1 MNDVVV
7 PVSALVRDLKN
18 AVEGAFGFVAV
29 RGELTNLSKAYS
41 GHIYFT
47 LKDSE
52 AQIKCALFKNQQRMN
67 HAELKVDSE
76 YIVYGKLSVYEQRSE
91 ITLIANLIIPYG
103 EGMAAMKLKM
113 LREKLSR
120 EGVFDV
126 SHKKQLP
133 QFPEVIGVVTSE
145 SGAAIHD
152 IIKVSRKRFPPAEI
166 ILAPSSVQGK
176 DAYLDL
182 IKALARISDIEEID
196 AIVIGR
202 GGGSKEDLDCFNSEE
217 LARAV
222 IKCRKPVISAVG
234 HETDTTILDLAAS
247 YSVPTPTA
255 AAELIFPDGAVL
267 LSMALNS
274 VQDMKKTT
282 ESSINSKL
290 MYLDNMTLSLRNP
303 SEVISRTLHR
313 TEKLLI
319 TASSKLKELIFDA
332 VKDLSALEKMLE
344 TNNPLSPLERGFAV
358 VTQND
363 KMIKRKEFFNEANSF
378 TVTFKDGKV
387 VLNKGGSIRQP

>member
-1 MNDVVV
+1 MMNDVVV
-7 PVSALVRDLKN
+7 PVSALVRDLKH

-52 AQIKCALFKNQQRMN
+52 AQIKCALFKNQQKMN

-103 EGMAAMKLKM
+103 EGMAAVKLKM
-113 LREKLSR
+113 LKEKLSQ
-120 EGVFDV
+120 EGIFDV

-133 QFPEVIGVVTSE
+133 QFPHTIGVVTSE

-152 IIKVSRKRFPPAEI
+152 IIKVSRKRFPPAQI
-166 ILAPSSVQGK
+166 ILSPSSVQGR
-176 DAYLDL
+176 DAHLDL
-182 IKALARISDIEEID
+182 IKALERMSDIGDID

-247 YSVPTPTA
+247 YSVSTPTA
-255 AAELIFPDGAVL
+255 AAELIFPDGTVLLDQAANAVL
-267 LSMALNS
+267 N
-274 VQDMKKTT
+274 MKKTV

-290 MYLDNMTLSLRNP
+290 MFLDNMTLSLKNP
-303 SEVISRTLHR
+303 GEIISQTYHR
-313 TEKLLI
+313 TEKLLL
-319 TASSKLKELIFDA
+319 TAASKIKELIFDA
-332 VKDLSALEKMLE
+332 VKDLSALEKELE
-344 TNNPLSPLERGFAV
+344 TNNPLSPLERGFAF

-363 KMIKRKEFFNEANSF
+363 RMIKRKKFLNESGSF
-378 TVTFKDGKV
+378 SVTFKDGKV
-387 VLNKGGSIRQP
+387 FVEHD

>member
-1 MNDVVV
+1 MMNDVVV
-7 PVSALVRDLKN
+7 PVSALVRDLKH

-67 HAELKVDSE
+67 HAELKVDAE

-113 LREKLSR
+113 LKEKLSR

-133 QFPEVIGVVTSE
+133 QFPQTIGVVTSE

-152 IIKVSRKRFPPAEI
+152 IIKVSRKRFPPAQI
-166 ILAPSSVQGK
+166 ILAPSSVQGRE
-176 DAYLDL
+176 AHLDL
-182 IKALARISDIEEID
+182 IKALERISDIGEID

-202 GGGSKEDLDCFNSEE
+202 GGGAKEDLECFNSEE

-222 IKCRKPVISAVG
+222 IKCKKPVISAVG

-247 YSVPTPTA
+247 YSVSTPTA
-255 AAELIFPDGAVL
+255 AAELIFPDSA
-267 LSMALNS
+267 ALAYEVSNS
-274 VQDMKKTT
+274 VNSIKKTI
-282 ESSINSKL
+282 ENSINSKL
-290 MYLDNMTLSLRNP
+290 MYLDNMTLALKNP
-303 SEVISRTLHR
+303 SEIISQTLHR
-313 TEKLLI
+313 TEKLLF
-319 TASSKLKELIFDA
+319 ASASKMKELIFEA
-332 VKDLSALEKMLE
+332 MKDLSALEKVLE
-344 TNNPLSPLERGFAV
+344 TNNPLSPMERGFAI
-358 VTQND
+358 VTQKG
-363 KMIKRKEFFNEANSF
+363 KMIKRREFFNESGSF
-378 TVTFKDGKV
+378 SVTFKDGDV
-387 VLNKGGSIRQP
+387 NF